1 MSGMPWQLARAKR
14 SPRGQSRRTILE
26 QLPAV
31 STTELR
37 ISSLYTG
44 EKRIMRPLKIPNIAS
59 VKVALT
65 HVEFH
70 FKSLHRGVE
79 GPVQRF
85 KVKPIRTGF
94 GIRHCFHCNTCG
106 KPVKKLYYLNRSLL
120 CRHCTK
126 ARYVSQ
132 TLGSKTRPIL
142 QASRLQAFLD
152 SRPKLKHARQ
162 RLEQRLGLKLMQAQS
177 RFSTR
182 TTLQD

>member
-1 MSGMPWQLARAKR
+1 MPMPPQLAKAKR
-14 SPRGQSRRTILE
+14 PRKSLRPILE

-37 ISSLYTG
+37 ISSLYRG
-44 EKRIMRPLKIPNIAS
+44 KYAILKPLKIPNIVS
-59 VKVALT
+59 VKVSLT

-70 FKSLHRGVE
+70 FKSLHRGAE

-85 KVKPIRTGF
+85 NIKPIRCGF
-94 GIRHCFHCNTCG
+94 GNFRHCFHCNTCG

-126 ARYVSQ
+126 ARYLSQ
-132 TLGSKTRPIL
+132 AITPNSRPLL
-142 QASRLQAFLD
+142 QAARLQAFLD

-162 RLEQRLGLKLMQAQS
+162 RLEQRFGLKLMQAQS